1 MNWKR
6 HLPPAN
12 TRLIVSDGENVGIA
26 RYINDTQGKVWFF
39 EGIAPFDVTMWMEL
53 PVPLSEP
60 FQITS

>member
-26 RYINDTQGKVWFF
+26 RYINDTRGKVWFF
-39 EGIAPFDVTMWMEL
+39 EGIAPLYAADVLLNFGFLLDTAPNL
-53 PVPLSEP
+53 C
-60 FQITS
+60 